1 MKDHVNKRVIAIS
14 LIAALAIFVMFRLW
28 TNDSMMALDSGSVLK
43 LGTWARIRI
52 RSGNPAQA
60 RHAQHNAFEAI
71 DLVDRLMSTYRDD
84 SELAQV
90 NQSAHK
96 RPVAISRQTYDIL
109 AAGLEYSRITDGAFD
124 MTVAPLIALWKHAA
138 DENRL
143 PTAQELDQAAACV
156 GYSKVILSSPQQCTV
171 RFSSECVQ
179 VNVDAFAKGHA
190 VDMALQAL
198 KQAGMDAGLIEIGG
212 EIACFT
218 TEKSPQPWLIGIQD
232 PFAST
237 NDNPLSQKPSWLIK
251 LNNCSVATS
260 GNYRH
265 YATIANKRYSHI
277 IDPRTGQPAE
287 KLPSVT
293 VIAPKTVDA
302 DALATAVSVMGVEK
316 GLALIESLDDTEA
329 LLITGSSDNSQLHLT
344 GGFDKY
350 LVSP

>member
-1 MKDHVNKRVIAIS
+1 MKDHVNKRVIAIL
-14 LIAALAIFVMFRLW
+14 LIAALAIFVIFRLW
-28 TNDSMMALDSGSVLK
+28 TNDSMRELDSGSVLK

-60 RHAQHNAFEAI
+60 RLAQHNAFEAI

-84 SELAQV
+84 SELAQI
-90 NQSAHK
+90 NRFAHQ
-96 RPVAISRQTYDIL
+96 RPVPISPQTYDVL
-109 AAGLEYSRITDGAFD
+109 AAGLQYSRITDGAFD
-124 MTVAPLIALWKHAA
+124 MTVAPLITLWKHAA

-143 PTAQELDQAAACV
+143 PTTQELDQAVACV
-156 GYSKVILSSPQQCTV
+156 GYRKVILSSPEQCTV
-171 RFSSECVQ
+171 QLSPECVQ
-179 VNVDAFAKGHA
+179 LNVDAFAKGHA

-198 KQAGMDAGLIEIGG
+198 QQAGMDAGLVEIGG
-212 EIACFT
+212 EIACFI
-218 TEKSPQPWLIGIQD
+218 TEKSPRPWVIGIQD

-277 IDPRTGQPAE
+277 VDPRTGQPAE
-287 KLPSVT
+287 KIPSVT
-293 VIAPKTVDA
+293 VIAPQTMDA
-302 DALATAVSVMGVEK
+302 DALATAVSVLGIEK
-316 GLALIESLDDTEA
+316 GLALIESLEDTEA
-329 LLITGSSDNSQLHLT
+329 LLITGSADSPQLRLT

-350 LVSP
+350 LVLP